1 MIILDAEAADLQW
14 FWVQD
19 GLHLHALQMLQQ
31 QIVCAAP
38 PNEPSTYFCAGAIKG
53 DHPAGW
59 QDKHPRGN
67 PVMQRMSGLP

>member
-1 MIILDAEAADLQW
+1 MVFSPKGAQHPMHCNCCNNALSVLY
-14 FWVQD
+14 
-19 GLHLHALQMLQQ
+19 HLMSHQHM
-31 QIVCAAP
+31 
-38 PNEPSTYFCAGAIKG
+38 SAGSIKG